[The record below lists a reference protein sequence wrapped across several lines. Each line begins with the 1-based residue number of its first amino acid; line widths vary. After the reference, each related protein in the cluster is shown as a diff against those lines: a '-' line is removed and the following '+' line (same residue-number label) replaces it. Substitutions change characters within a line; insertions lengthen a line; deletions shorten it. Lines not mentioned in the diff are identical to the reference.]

1 MTKTEIIRT
10 IADQAQHES
19 VSGIFTTAIV
29 NACVAELNKPFDWE
43 QTANRIDKLSRLKRA
58 ISDCDML
65 IQRYMSYDD
74 DTTWNEPITVEK
86 SKREIYLNELIKE
99 IEKL

>member
-10 IADQAQHES
+10 IAEQAQHES

-29 NACVAELNKPFDWE
+29 NACVAELNKPFDW
-43 QTANRIDKLSRLKRA
+43 QKTSDRIDKLSRLRRM
-58 ISDCDML
+58 ISDCDIL
-65 IQRYMSYDD
+65 IARYMSYDD
-74 DTTWNEPITVEK
+74 DTTWNEPITVET
-86 SKREIYLNELIKE
+86 SKREIYLSELIKE

>member
-10 IADQAQHES
+10 IAEQAQHES

-29 NACVAELNKPFDWE
+29 NACVTELNKPFNWE
-43 QTANRIDKLSRLKRA
+43 QTANRIDKLSRLRRM
-58 ISDCDML
+58 IRDFDML
-65 IQRYMSYDD
+65 IASYMSYDD
-74 DTTWNEPITVEK
+74 DTTWNEPITVET